1 MIAFWSLWA
10 GRTSSTCDLQHLPRL
25 TMHSCD
31 LAPTDLTMYFCD
43 LAGDTDDRIL
53 PRPFLL
59 NFFLLSDLLLLELL
73 NYVS

>member
-1 MIAFWSLWA
+1 MY
-10 GRTSSTCDLQHLPRL
+10 
-25 TMHSCD
+25 SCD
-31 LAPTDLTMYFCD
+31 LAPTDLTMYSCD